1 MFMTAISMFC
11 SRKRKWFRC
20 NVAEIAGTMLEI
32 IGEKEQCKKRAVQ
45 AGMIREKCRIRH
57 RIVRYFAPEPAFG
70 LSLNLPWGTSPL
82 RSGPH
87 KANVHWT
94 LCAPLEPWH
103 VNGVSN
109 PAKCPPDIPSEDLLI
124 DQDAVLHLYKGALH
138 SLIYPLLIY
147 QPEMLWLILFMERR
161 MKKGVKN
168 LCENEIIR

>member
-1 MFMTAISMFC
+1 MECGDFLFLLQSVPAPQNHCHLNFGLITQRRMLLTWCWFSGGEMTGKF
-11 SRKRKWFRC
+11 RK
-20 NVAEIAGTMLEI
+20 VAS
-32 IGEKEQCKKRAVQ
+32 
-45 AGMIREKCRIRH
+45 H
-57 RIVRYFAPEPAFG
+57 YAPEPAFG
-70 LSLNLPWGTSPL
+70 LFLNLPWGI
-82 RSGPH
+82 
-87 KANVHWT
+87 
-94 LCAPLEPWH
+94 CPLEPRH
-103 VNGVSN
+103 VNSVSN